1 MNSIFIGSTMITKKS
16 YPFNPFG
23 YFSLQRICF
32 LDIRRIIMIVQQ
44 SDFMETM
51 SRIDTNKADALHWV
65 DII

>member
-1 MNSIFIGSTMITKKS
+1 
-16 YPFNPFG
+16 
-23 YFSLQRICF
+23 
-32 LDIRRIIMIVQQ
+32 MIVQQ